1 MLQRET
7 ELQHAGSHA
16 YFHFLVS
23 DFLRSN
29 RSLGVFGK
37 MAQLCSHICQIVKRQ
52 KLLPERQE
60 KNGLSQ
66 WQQGTEIPI

>member
-7 ELQHAGSHA
+7 ELEHAGSRA

-23 DFLRSN
+23 DFLCSN

-37 MAQLCSHICQIVKRQ
+37 MAQLCGHICQIVKRRTR
-52 KLLPERQE
+52 LPERQE

-66 WQQGTEIPI
+66 RSQGPI